1 MILHRPFVLPVIAL
15 VSLAA
20 CTATPPATATPGAMP
35 PDTPAPSATP
45 EASPTATPAPTSTR
59 LPRPTPTATAT
70 PEPDYLSAMDGDAE
84 GNLWLGGFGGVLKF
98 DPATEAATVY
108 SLDEYSREFQ
118 VFSLLVSQEGKVW
131 AAGRKYSQS
140 GAEVWELFRLEDE
153 IWHKQE
159 DVGGD
164 DNTMRVVAE
173 GEKGDLWVRRYPD
186 PMLHYDG
193 RVWRSEGIPPLGAFA
208 RASDGTWWG
217 TNTCCEMTSFT
228 QFDGKAWSHYQPET
242 LFDPFVPQIAT
253 APDGSLWFRG
263 CYHLFHYDTDLVWT
277 PYTATVASDR
287 NSIRTLTVATDG
299 AVWIG
304 TDEGNVQRFQNE
316 IWYDVAQYPDRAIM
330 KVESA
335 PDGAVWAA
343 TEDDCVLQFD
353 QNGATGKSYR
363 VRHLNI
369 FADPD
374 CLQ

>member
-1 MILHRPFVLPVIAL
+1 MTFHRFAVCPVMGL
-15 VSLAA
+15 VFLAA
-20 CTATPPATATPGAMP
+20 CTATPLATATPG
-35 PDTPAPSATP
+35 DIPAPSAMP
-45 EASPTATPAPTSTR
+45 SASPTATPAPTSTR

-118 VFSLLVSQEGKVW
+118 VFSLLVSQEGTVW
-131 AAGRKYSQS
+131 VAGRKYSQS

-164 DNTMRVVAE
+164 NHSIRVVAE

-217 TNTCCEMTSFT
+217 TSTCCETTLFS
-228 QFDGKAWSHYQPET
+228 QFDGKTWTHYEPET
-242 LFDPFVPQIAT
+242 LYDPFVSQIAT
-253 APDGSLWFRG
+253 APDGSLWFKG
-263 CYHLFHYDTDLVWT
+263 GDHLFHYDTDLVWT
-277 PYTATVASDR
+277 PYTPTITGSY
-287 NSIRTLTVATDG
+287 NSIRALTVATGD
-299 AVWIG
+299 VWIG
-304 TDEGNVQRFQNE
+304 TDKGNIQRFQDE
-316 IWYDVAQYPDRAIM
+316 TWYDVAQYPDRAIM
-330 KVESA
+330 KMEST
-335 PDGAVWAA
+335 PDGTVWAA

-363 VRHLNI
+363 VRRLNI